1 MFSFLK
7 QRSWHL
13 ATTWVLVALQVH
25 LLMVLVLH
33 HHAIPNI
40 LPGYS
45 SAKVGHTNPHSHPN
59 EGPETYCTACQIL
72 RHSAVRPSL
81 GSPTP
86 RCSIATT
93 FLAAC
98 RASKA
103 LATQPITLCGRSPPL
118 G

>member
-1 MFSFLK
+1 M
-7 QRSWHL
+7 
-13 ATTWVLVALQVH
+13 QVH

-40 LPGYS
+40 LLESS
-45 SAKVGHTNPHSHPN
+45 SAKVGHANPHSHPN

-81 GSPTP
+81 GNLTP

-93 FLAAC
+93 LIAVC
-98 RASKA
+98 LASKT
-103 LATQPITLCGRSPPL
+103 LANQPITLCGRSPPL